1 MKKLLVSLFLFL
13 FSLCSKAQY
22 VGHSLANTEAVA
34 LAKSV
39 CNDSKYDYYVCNN
52 LYVNPVVNGIERK
65 GEYILVFVDMFPLAG
80 WNHQCKYVYI
90 ENTSAV
96 PHNIYVAD
104 AQEPPV
110 DNALTLVGKSNHPT
124 GNGVFRIDYPK
135 KKQPSLVPSQPQ
147 RGQTFAVILNGGKN
161 PYKNNENYWYD
172 CSFLYTTLRNIYNV
186 PKNNIKVIMSDGTDP
201 SLDMKRYGTDSV
213 LVSSPLDLDDDGE
226 PDIEYAAT
234 KENLSSVM
242 SSLSKEVTDK
252 DQLIFFVIDHGG
264 RDDKTLSSYICLWG
278 DDVLL
283 YPHELSEM
291 LSGIN
296 AGYITIVLGQ
306 CNSGGFIEDLQG
318 DNRLIM
324 TACRDNELS
333 YCREEEPFDE
343 FVYQWTSA
351 LAGCTPYGDPVDA
364 DYNGDG
370 TVSLLEAYRYAEE
383 HDGYNDGDFSFGNVR
398 EHPQVSYLAGSNAE
412 DLSLSYIPKTVEL
425 SFAVGA
431 SRNVVGYGSD
441 SPRPRPSGR
450 HRLEQR
456 QFRLLAR
463 QR

>member
-1 MKKLLVSLFLFL
+1 
-13 FSLCSKAQY
+13 
-22 VGHSLANTEAVA
+22 
-34 LAKSV
+34 
-39 CNDSKYDYYVCNN
+39 
-52 LYVNPVVNGIERK
+52 
-65 GEYILVFVDMFPLAG
+65 
-80 WNHQCKYVYI
+80 
-90 ENTSAV
+90 
-96 PHNIYVAD
+96 
-104 AQEPPV
+104 
-110 DNALTLVGKSNHPT
+110 
-124 GNGVFRIDYPK
+124 
-135 KKQPSLVPSQPQ
+135 
-147 RGQTFAVILNGGKN
+147 
-161 PYKNNENYWYD
+161 
-172 CSFLYTTLRNIYNV
+172 
-186 PKNNIKVIMSDGTDP
+186 
-201 SLDMKRYGTDSV
+201 
-213 LVSSPLDLDDDGE
+213 
-226 PDIEYAAT
+226 
-234 KENLSSVM
+234 
-242 SSLSKEVTDK
+242 
-252 DQLIFFVIDHGG
+252 
-264 RDDKTLSSYICLWG
+264 
-278 DDVLL
+278 
-283 YPHELSEM
+283 M